1 MVFKYVDVDILAN
14 LVSLGMKIIN
24 SVVGVGLY
32 YGFLNTLS
40 IGPSYIFL
48 LRAWVM
54 EEETEEQ
61 VSATTGFIL
70 GQLIM
75 FISIYYA
82 PLHLALNRPHTITV
96 LVLPYLLFHFFR
108 NNHKDFVDYRYR
120 FTTRNSYE
128 STTRN
133 SMRNLSIQCVFLNNL
148 IFQLFNNFILP
159 SSSLSRLVN
168 IYMFRCNNKILFVIS
183 SFVGWFIGHILFL
196 KWVGLVLFWIRKT
209 LRSNKKY
216 RYLLVEWRNST
227 DRIFKILLFITSV
240 YYLARVSFPIF
251 GPKLREKAKINEELE
266 FEDDQDELLVENSY
280 FDENQ
285 ENFQLEIK
293 KYNNYKNPFWFQKPL
308 VTLLFDYKLWNRP
321 LRYIKNDRFDNSV
334 KDEMSQYFF
343 YTCQSDGKQRIS
355 FTYPPSLST
364 FFEMIQQ
371 KMPLCTTEKL
381 SPEELYNNWV
391 YTNKQ
396 KRDNLSNEL
405 INRIEALGRGSLAMD
420 VLEKRTR
427 LCNDKTKQKYLP
439 KMYDPLLKGSR
450 RGIIKKLDL
459 RSSMNDDFLTSIKDS
474 KETLW
479 INKLHDIFP
488 TDYGEFEETIDTLS
502 DLDGKSA
509 ANFKGLYLFSENRR
523 LDSKKKSKYLYDAI
537 RTNSITKASI
547 GKKKNEIKKKVP
559 RWLYKLINN
568 IAAYEVGAMRGL
580 LNKTGVRIFPF
591 GAEEHAGL
599 FNREDVIMI
608 IRFDDRANFRRNLI
622 KGSMRAQRR
631 KTVPS
636 WSVLQ
641 PDAESPLFFD
651 KIYHFFYLD
660 VSQISRIFNILFS
673 DWVGKEVEITD
684 EEKAKEKEEYEENR
698 EIERKRI
705 EVAWRN
711 QSYGFIIRGSL
722 LIIQSII
729 RKYILCP
736 SLIIAKNIVR
746 ILLSESPEWSED
758 WEDWRRERHI
768 FCTLDGS
775 VELPELPLYWFIEGI
790 QLKIIC
796 PFHLK
801 SRHRSKKKKKDSSCF
816 LTVFGMEAEFSFYYP
831 RKQAPLLKPILK
843 LFRKKLPKVKKKKP
857 IWVLKI
863 VQFIKKR
870 MQELEKV
877 SPIPLFG
884 LREVEVDE
892 SNLNRNKQKL
902 IISNQKNNQ
911 TVSESSILIRS
922 MGSKNDSL
930 AEKKMK
936 DLADRTST
944 IRNKIDKIKK
954 DKKNLLIT
962 VGINIGP
969 NQTSWDD
976 KRFESPK
983 KVWQILKRRGARLIR
998 KSRYCFMKFFIE
1010 RIYRDIFLR
1019 IVILR
1024 IINITR
1030 STSINVQILLKL
1042 TQQIADKYKYSYNDE
1057 TNKKTIFMNSHIFC
1071 DRSSLSQAYVFYKLS
1086 QTQAINLH
1094 HLKSIFQYDGTTPFI
1109 KYRIKDLFV
1118 KKEIFHSESRHK
1130 KLHNFGI
1137 NEWKSWLM
1145 GNDHYQYNLPQPI
1158 WSGLL
1163 AQKWRNRINQSLM
1176 VQKKNSTNLD
1186 SSEKDQLIHYEK
1198 QNNYAVNS
1206 LPSQKEKFFKNY
1218 NYDLL
1223 ANQYLNYDYKKGSS
1237 IYKSRFQENKP
1248 GGIPHNYKTYNPE
1261 LFYYTGELDLSNYI
1275 SDMDQNPDRKYFD
1288 WRIINFC
1295 LRKKSDIEK
1304 WTNMDS
1310 GASATITKNT
1320 KTRTNYYQIIDKTKK
1335 MDKKD
1340 LLNMNLAIHKQINP
1354 LVNWMGMNEEEI
1366 EIEILNWPRS
1376 NPELWFFPEFV
1387 LLYKTYHIQP
1397 WIIPINSLFLQK
1409 NINVNETISEN
1420 NKIQIN
1426 EKQKYVQKDSRE
1438 SEMQKILKQTK
1449 MTAGLS
1455 ELELFLLKFDYYQLR
1470 RENDVEKKLNNSS
1483 NAYVSLLKLKFRGKN
1498 TTKAILSL
1506 IQRNELSPDVMMNP
1520 KATSISKL
1528 LNMGLLII
1536 EPTRL
1541 SIKWDGQ
1548 FIMYQTL
1555 AISRVHKRRYQ
1566 TSGRSQHKKN
1576 LDKRSRNKFT
1586 ARLFG
1591 NRDKNHYDFI
1601 VPENILSPRRRR
1613 ELRILI
1619 CLNPRNANVGDRDP
1633 VGTNA
1638 KSCDPF
1644 FYGDKHL
1651 DVDTNQFIKF
1661 KLFLWP
1667 NYRLE
1672 DLACM
1677 NRYWFDTTN
1686 GSRFSMTRIRMYPR
1700 LRIS

>member
-1 MVFKYVDVDILAN
+1 MVFKYVDVDVLAN

-54 EEETEEQ
+54 EEETEER

-75 FISIYYA
+75 FTSIYYA

-96 LVLPYLLFHFFR
+96 LVLPYLLFHSFR
-108 NNHKDFVDYRYR
+108 NNHKDFVDYRYNR
-120 FTTRNSYE
+120 FTIRNSYG

-148 IFQLFNNFILP
+148 IFQLFNNFIVP
-159 SSSLSRLVN
+159 SSTLSRLVN

-216 RYLLVEWRNST
+216 RYLLVEWRYST
-227 DRIFKILLFITSV
+227 NRIFKILLFITSV
-240 YYLARVSFPIF
+240 YYLARVSLPIF
-251 GPKLREKAKINEELE
+251 GPKLGEKTRINEELE
-266 FEDDQDELLVENSY
+266 LELEDDRDELLVENSY
-280 FDENQ
+280 LDENQ

-293 KYNNYKNPFWFQKPL
+293 KYNNNKKKLCCFQKRPL
-308 VTLLFDYKLWNRP
+308 VTLLFDYRLWNRP
-321 LRYIKNDRFDNSV
+321 LRYIKNDRFDNVV
-334 KDEMSQYFF
+334 KKEMSQYFF

-364 FFEMIQQ
+364 FFEIIQQ
-371 KMPLCTTEKL
+371 RMPLCTTEKL

-405 INRIEALGRGSLAMD
+405 INRIEALDRGSLAMD

-439 KMYDPLLKGSR
+439 KMYDPLLKGSH

-459 RSSMNDDFLTSIKDS
+459 RSSMNDDSRTFIKDS

-479 INKLHDIFP
+479 INKLHDIFS
-488 TDYGEFEETIDTLS
+488 TDYVEFEETIDTLN

-509 ANFKGLYLFSENRR
+509 ANFKGLYLFSENGR

-537 RTNSITKASI
+537 RTYSITKASI
-547 GKKKNEIKKKVP
+547 QIRKKKNEIKKKVP
-559 RWLYKLINN
+559 RWSYKLIDNLTHE
-568 IAAYEVGAMRGL
+568 AKEPSA
-580 LNKTGVRIFPF
+580 
-591 GAEEHAGL
+591 
-599 FNREDVIMI
+599 
-608 IRFDDRANFRRNLI
+608 DRALVNKRAKFIIPLNLKEYKEFFKRGEQIWSRRFTDVVNFRRNLI
-622 KGSMRAQRR
+622 KGSVRAQRR
-631 KTVPS
+631 KTFTS
-636 WSVLQ
+636 GSVLQ
-641 PDAESPLFFD
+641 PDAESPLFLD
-651 KIYHFFYLD
+651 NIYKFFYLD
-660 VSQISRIFNILFS
+660 VSRIFRTLTVFFS
-673 DWVGKEVEITD
+673 DWLGKEVKMTK
-684 EEKAKEKEEYEENR
+684 EEKAKIKEEDEEYR
-698 EIERKRI
+698 EIARKRVK
-705 EVAWRN
+705 VAWEN
-711 QSYGFIIRGSL
+711 QSRGFIKRGSL
-722 LIIQSII
+722 LLIQSII
-729 RKYILCP
+729 RKYIVGP
-736 SLIIAKNIVR
+736 SLIIVKNMVR
-746 ILLSESPEWSED
+746 VLLSESPEWSKD

-768 FCTLDGS
+768 YCNFDG
-775 VELPELPLYWFIEGI
+775 VELPGLPLDWFIRGI
-790 QLKIIC
+790 QIKIVC

-801 SRHRSKKKKKDSSCF
+801 SRHRSRSKKKQEYSSCF
-816 LTVFGMEAEFSFYYP
+816 LTVFGMEAELPFGSP
-831 RKQAPLLKPILK
+831 RKRISLLKPIFK
-843 LFRKKLPKVKKKKP
+843 QFRKKRRKVSKEKP

-863 VQFIKKR
+863 VQFIKNR
-870 MQELEKV
+870 MQEFEKV
-877 SPIPLFG
+877 SPIYLFG
-884 LREVEVDE
+884 LREVDE

-902 IISNQKNNQ
+902 IISNQKSNQ
-911 TVSESSILIRS
+911 TISESSILIRS
-922 MGSKNDSL
+922 RDSKNDSP
-930 AEKKMK
+930 AEKRMK
-936 DLADRTST
+936 DLAYKISAT
-944 IRNKIDKIKK
+944 RNELDKIKK
-954 DKKNLLIT
+954 IKKDEKNLLIT

-969 NQTSWDD
+969 NQTSWDN

-998 KSRYCFMKFFIE
+998 KSRCFFMKFFIE
-1010 RIYRDIFLR
+1010 RIYIDIFLR
-1019 IVILR
+1019 IIILR
-1024 IINITR
+1024 IKNIIG

-1042 TQQIADKYKYSYNDE
+1042 TQQIADKYKYSYK
-1057 TNKKTIFMNSHIFC
+1057 TNKNKFFMNSHR
-1071 DRSSLSQAYVFYKLS
+1071 DHSSLSQAYVFYKLS
-1086 QTQAINLH
+1086 QTQAINSH
-1094 HLKSIFQYDGTTPFI
+1094 HLKYIFQYDGTTPFI

-1118 KKEIFHSESRHK
+1118 KKEIFNSESRHK
-1130 KLHNFGI
+1130 KLHNFGM

-1176 VQKKNSTNLD
+1176 VQKKNSTNFD

-1206 LPSQKEKFFKNY
+1206 LPSQKEKFCKNY
-1218 NYDLL
+1218 KYDLL

-1237 IYKSRFQENKP
+1237 IYKSRLQENKP
-1248 GGIPHNYKTYNPE
+1248 GGIPYNYKTYNPE
-1261 LFYYTGELDLSNYI
+1261 FFYYTGELDLSNYI
-1275 SDMDQNPDRKYFD
+1275 SDMDQNTDRKYFD

-1310 GASATITKNT
+1310 GASATIKKNT

-1335 MDKKD
+1335 MGKKD

-1354 LVNWMGMNEEEI
+1354 LVNWMGMNEEE

-1376 NPELWFFPEFV
+1376 NPELWFFPEFI
-1387 LLYKTYHIQP
+1387 LLYKIYHIQP
-1397 WIIPINSLFLQK
+1397 WVIPINSLFLQK
-1409 NINVNETISEN
+1409 NINENISEN
-1420 NKIQIN
+1420 KKIQIN
-1426 EKQKYVQKDSRE
+1426 EKQQYVQENSPE
-1438 SEMQKILKQTK
+1438 SIRQQTINQTK
-1449 MTAGLS
+1449 VTGRLS
-1455 ELELFLLKFDYYQLR
+1455 ELKFFLLKFDYYQMKR
-1470 RENDVEKKLNNSS
+1470 DNDVEEKRKNSS
-1483 NAYVSLLKLKFRGKN
+1483 NAYFSLLKLKFRGKN
-1498 TTKAILSL
+1498 PTRATLSL
-1506 IQRNELSPDVMMNP
+1506 IQRNELSPDVMVKP
-1520 KATSISKL
+1520 KAISISIL
-1528 LNMGLLII
+1528 LKRGLLII

-1555 AISRVHKRRYQ
+1555 AISQVH
-1566 TSGRSQHKKN
+1566 
-1576 LDKRSRNKFT
+1576 KRSRNKST
-1586 ARLFG
+1586 AQHKIFFW
-1591 NRDKNHYDFI
+1591 NRDRNKNHYDFV
-1601 VPENILSPRRRR
+1601 VPENILSRRRRR

-1619 CLNPRNANVGDRDP
+1619 CLNSRNANVGDRNP

-1638 KSCDPF
+1638 KNCDPF
-1644 FYGDKHL
+1644 FYRDKHL

-1677 NRYWFDTTN
+1677 NRYWFDTAN
-1686 GSRFSMTRIRMYPR
+1686 GSRFSMTRIHMYPR

>member
-1 MVFKYVDVDILAN
+1 MVFKYVDVDVLAN
-14 LVSLGMKIIN
+14 LISLGMKIIN

-54 EEETEEQ
+54 EEETEER

-70 GQLIM
+70 GQFIM
-75 FISIYYA
+75 FTSVYYA

-96 LVLPYLLFHFFR
+96 LVLPYLLFHSFR
-108 NNHKDFVDYRYR
+108 NNHKDVVDYRYNR
-120 FTTRNSYE
+120 FTIRNSYG
-128 STTRN
+128 STTRK
-133 SMRNLSIQCVFLNNL
+133 SMRSLSIQCVFLNNL
-148 IFQLFNNFILP
+148 IFQLFNNFIFP
-159 SSSLSRLVN
+159 SSTLSRLVN

-196 KWVGLVLFWIRKT
+196 KCVGLVLFWIRKT

-216 RYLLVEWRNST
+216 RYLLVEWRYST
-227 DRIFKILLFITSV
+227 NRIFKILLFITFV
-240 YYLARVSFPIF
+240 YYLARVSLPIF
-251 GPKLREKAKINEELE
+251 GPKLGEKTRINEELKLELE

-280 FDENQ
+280 LDENQ
-285 ENFQLEIK
+285 ENFQLEINNNKIK
-293 KYNNYKNPFWFQKPL
+293 KLSGFQRPL

-321 LRYIKNDRFDNSV
+321 LRYIKNNRFDNAV
-334 KDEMSQYFF
+334 KKEMSQYFF

-371 KMPLCTTEKL
+371 RMPLCTTEKL

-405 INRIEALGRGSLAMD
+405 INRIEALDRGSPAMD

-439 KMYDPLLKGSR
+439 KTYDPLLKGSH

-459 RSSMNDDFLTSIKDS
+459 RSSMNDDSRTSIKDS

-479 INKLHDIFP
+479 INKLHDIFS
-488 TDYGEFEETIDTLS
+488 TDYEEFEGTIDTLS
-502 DLDGKSA
+502 DLDRKSA
-509 ANFKGLYLFSENRR
+509 ANFKGLYLFSENGR

-537 RTNSITKASI
+537 RTYSITKASI
-547 GKKKNEIKKKVP
+547 RIRIRIKKNEIQKKVP
-559 RWLYKLINN
+559 RWSYKLIGNLTR
-568 IAAYEVGAMRGL
+568 ASKEPSA
-580 LNKTGVRIFPF
+580 
-591 GAEEHAGL
+591 
-599 FNREDVIMI
+599 
-608 IRFDDRANFRRNLI
+608 DRALVNKRAIFRIPLNVQEYREFFKRGQPIWSRRFVDAVNFRRKLI
-622 KGSMRAQRR
+622 KGSARAQRR
-631 KTVPS
+631 KTFTS
-636 WSVLQ
+636 GSVFQ
-641 PDAESPLFFD
+641 PQAESPLFFN
-651 KIYHFFYLD
+651 KIYNFFYWFN
-660 VSQISRIFNILFS
+660 VSKISRAFTVFFS
-673 DWVGKEVEITD
+673 DWLGKEVKITKEEKLKNKEED
-684 EEKAKEKEEYEENR
+684 EELREILRRRVKLAWEKESR
-698 EIERKRI
+698 
-705 EVAWRN
+705 
-711 QSYGFIIRGSL
+711 GFIKRGSIL
-722 LIIQSII
+722 LIQSIL
-729 RKYILCP
+729 RKYIIGP
-736 SLIIAKNIVR
+736 SLIIVKNVVR
-746 ILLSESPEWSED
+746 GLLYESTEWSKD
-758 WEDWRRERHI
+758 WEDWKRERHI
-768 FCTLDGS
+768 YCNYDGA
-775 VELPELPLYWFIEGI
+775 ELPGLPLDWFIRGI
-790 QLKIIC
+790 QIKIVC

-801 SRHRSKKKKKDSSCF
+801 SRHRSRSKKKQKYSSCF
-816 LTVFGMEAEFSFYYP
+816 LTVFGMEAERPFGLA
-831 RKQAPLLKPILK
+831 RKRIPLLKPIFK
-843 LFRKKLPKVKKKKP
+843 QFRKKRRKVPKEKP

-863 VQFIKKR
+863 VQIVQFIKNR

-877 SPIPLFG
+877 SPISLFG
-884 LREVEVDE
+884 LREVDE

-902 IISNQKNNQ
+902 IISNQKSNQ
-911 TVSESSILIRS
+911 TIPESSILIRFRS
-922 MGSKNDSL
+922 RDWKNDSPTEKRIKDL
-930 AEKKMK
+930 AEKTS
-936 DLADRTST
+936 RT
-944 IRNKIDKIKK
+944 RNEIDKIKK
-954 DKKNLLIT
+954 ARKTLLIT
-962 VGINIGP
+962 RGIGP
-969 NQTSWDD
+969 NQTSWYK

-983 KVWQILKRRGARLIR
+983 RVWQILKRRGARLIP
-998 KSRYCFMKFFIE
+998 KFRYFFMKIFIE
-1010 RIYRDIFLR
+1010 KRIYIDIFLR

-1024 IINITR
+1024 IINIIE

-1042 TQQIADKYKYSYNDE
+1042 TQQIADKYSYK
-1057 TNKKTIFMNSHIFC
+1057 TNKNKIFRNSHC
-1071 DRSSLSQAYVFYKLS
+1071 DHSSLSQAYVFYKLS
-1086 QTQAINLH
+1086 QTQAINSH
-1094 HLKSIFQYDGTTPFI
+1094 HWKSIFQYDGTTPFI

-1130 KLHNFGI
+1130 KLHSFGM

-1176 VQKKNSTNLD
+1176 VQKKNSTNFD

-1206 LPSQKEKFFKNY
+1206 LPSQKEKFLKNY
-1218 NYDLL
+1218 KYDLL
-1223 ANQYLNYDYKKGSS
+1223 ANQYLNYDYKKGSA
-1237 IYKSRFQENKP
+1237 IYKLRFQENKP
-1248 GGIPHNYKTYNPE
+1248 GGVSYNYKTYNPE

-1275 SDMDQNPDRKYFD
+1275 SDMDQNTDRKYFD

-1310 GASATITKNT
+1310 GASATIKKNT

-1335 MDKKD
+1335 TDKKD

-1354 LVNWMGMNEEEI
+1354 LVNWMGMNEEE
-1366 EIEILNWPRS
+1366 EIEILNCPRS
-1376 NPELWFFPEFV
+1376 NPELWFFPEFI
-1387 LLYKTYHIQP
+1387 LLYKIYHIQP

-1409 NINVNETISEN
+1409 NINENISEN

-1426 EKQKYVQKDSRE
+1426 ERQKYVQKNLGAFLRQQIIKE
-1438 SEMQKILKQTK
+1438 TK
-1449 MTAGLS
+1449 VTGRLS
-1455 ELELFLLKFDYYQLR
+1455 ELKLFLLKFDYYQR
-1470 RENDVEKKLNNSS
+1470 KRAKNVREKLKKNSS
-1483 NAYVSLLKLKFRGKN
+1483 GFFSLLKLKFRGKN
-1498 TTKAILSL
+1498 PTRATLSL
-1506 IQRNELSPDVMMNP
+1506 IQRNEISPDVMMKP
-1520 KATSISKL
+1520 KAISISKL
-1528 LNMGLLII
+1528 LKRGLLII

-1555 AISRVHKRRYQ
+1555 AISQVH
-1566 TSGRSQHKKN
+1566 
-1576 LDKRSRNKFT
+1576 KRSRNKST
-1586 ARLFG
+1586 AQHKIFFW
-1591 NRDKNHYDFI
+1591 NRDKNHYDFV
-1601 VPENILSPRRRR
+1601 VPENILSRRRRR

-1619 CLNPRNANVGDRDP
+1619 CLNSRNANVGDRNP

-1638 KSCDPF
+1638 KNCDPF
-1644 FYGDKHL
+1644 FHRDKHL

-1677 NRYWFDTTN
+1677 NRYWFDTAN

>member
-1 MVFKYVDVDILAN
+1 MVFKYVDVDVLAN

-54 EEETEEQ
+54 EKETEEQ

-96 LVLPYLLFHFFR
+96 LVLPYLLFHFFG

-120 FTTRNSYE
+120 FTIRNSYG

-133 SMRNLSIQCVFLNNL
+133 SMRNLGIQCVFLNNL

-159 SSSLSRLVN
+159 SSMLSRLVN

-240 YYLARVSFPIF
+240 YYLARVSLPIF
-251 GPKLREKAKINEELE
+251 GPKLGEKTRIIEELE
-266 FEDDQDELLVENSY
+266 LELEDEKDELLVENSY
-280 FDENQ
+280 LDENENQ

-293 KYNNYKNPFWFQKPL
+293 NKKCFQKPL

-321 LRYIKNDRFDNSV
+321 LRYIKNNRFDNAV
-334 KDEMSQYFF
+334 KKEMSQYFF
-343 YTCQSDGKQRIS
+343 YTCQVDGKQRIS

-381 SPEELYNNWV
+381 SPEELYTNWV

-396 KRDNLSNEL
+396 KQDNLSNEL
-405 INRIEALGRGSLAMD
+405 INRIEALDRGSLAMD

-439 KMYDPLLKGSR
+439 KMYDPLLQGSR

-459 RSSMNDDFLTSIKDS
+459 RSNMNDDSRTSIKDS
-474 KETLW
+474 KGTFL
-479 INKLHDIFP
+479 INKLHEIFP
-488 TDYGEFEETIDTLS
+488 ADYGEFEETIDTLS
-502 DLDGKSA
+502 DLGGKSA
-509 ANFKGLYLFSENRR
+509 ANFKGLYLFSENGR

-537 RTNSITKASI
+537 RTSIPKASI
-547 GKKKNEIKKKVP
+547 RIRKNEITKKVP
-559 RWLYKLINN
+559 RWSYKLIDNLTH
-568 IAAYEVGAMRGL
+568 EVKEPSAERGL
-580 LNKTGVRIFPF
+580 VNKRAIFIIYFNAQEYLEFFKRGERIWF
-591 GAEEHAGL
+591 
-599 FNREDVIMI
+599 
-608 IRFDDRANFRRNLI
+608 IRFDDVVNFRRNLI
-622 KGSMRAQRR
+622 KGSVRAQRR
-631 KTVPS
+631 KTFTS

-641 PDAESPLFFD
+641 PDAESPLFLD
-651 KIYHFFYLD
+651 KIYNFFYLD
-660 VSQISRIFNILFS
+660 VSQISRTFTILFS
-673 DWVGKEVEITD
+673 DWMGKEVEITEEERSKAKEED
-684 EEKAKEKEEYEENR
+684 EEKR

-705 EVAWRN
+705 KIAWQN
-711 QSYGFIIRGSL
+711 QSYGFIKRGSL
-722 LIIQSII
+722 LLIQSII
-729 RKYILCP
+729 RKYIVGP
-736 SLIIAKNIVR
+736 SLIIVKNTVR
-746 ILLSESPEWSED
+746 RLLSESPEWSKD

-768 FCTLDGS
+768 YCNFDG
-775 VELPELPLYWFIEGI
+775 VELPELPLDWFIRGI
-790 QLKIIC
+790 QIKIVC

-801 SRHRSKKKKKDSSCF
+801 SRHRSKKKQEYSSCF
-816 LTVFGMEAEFSFYYP
+816 LTVFGMEAELPFGSP
-831 RKQAPLLKPILK
+831 RKRIPLLKPILK
-843 LFRKKLPKVKKKKP
+843 QFRKKRRKVSKKKP

-863 VQFIKKR
+863 VQFFKKR

-877 SPIPLFG
+877 SPISLFG
-884 LREVEVDE
+884 LREVDE

-902 IISNQKNNQ
+902 IISNQKSNQ
-911 TVSESSILIRS
+911 TISESSILIRS
-922 MGSKNDSL
+922 MDSKNDSL
-930 AEKKMK
+930 AEKRMK
-936 DLADRTST
+936 DLANRTST

-969 NQTSWDD
+969 NQTNWDN
-976 KRFESPK
+976 KGFESPK
-983 KVWQILKRRGARLIR
+983 KVWQVLKGRGARLIR
-998 KSRYCFMKFFIE
+998 KSRYFFMKFFIE
-1010 RIYRDIFLR
+1010 KIYIDIFLR
-1019 IVILR
+1019 IIILR
-1024 IINITR
+1024 IINITG

-1042 TQQIADKYKYSYNDE
+1042 TQEIVDKYKLSYK
-1057 TNKKTIFMNSHIFC
+1057 TNKKKNFMNSHC
-1071 DRSSLSQAYVFYKLS
+1071 DHSSLSQAYVLYKLS
-1086 QTQAINLH
+1086 QTQAINSH

-1118 KKEIFHSESRHK
+1118 KKEKFHSESRDK
-1130 KLHNFGI
+1130 KLHNFGM

-1163 AQKWRNRINQSLM
+1163 AQKWRNRINQSLT
-1176 VQKKNSTNLD
+1176 VQKKNATNFD

-1218 NYDLL
+1218 KYDLL
-1223 ANQYLNYDYKKGSS
+1223 ANQCLNYDYKKGSS
-1237 IYKSRFQENKP
+1237 IYKSRLQEKKS
-1248 GGIPHNYKTYNPE
+1248 GGIPYNYKTYNPE

-1275 SDMDQNPDRKYFD
+1275 NDTDQNTDRKYFD
-1288 WRIINFC
+1288 WKVINFC

-1304 WTNMDS
+1304 WTNMDN
-1310 GASATITKNT
+1310 GARATIKKNT

-1340 LLNMNLAIHKQINP
+1340 LLNMNLAIHKQINS
-1354 LVNWMGMNEEEI
+1354 LVNWMGMNEEE

-1376 NPELWFFPEFV
+1376 NPELWFFPEFF
-1387 LLYKTYHIQP
+1387 LLYKIYHIQP

-1409 NINVNETISEN
+1409 NINENDINENISEN

-1426 EKQKYVQKDSRE
+1426 EKQKYVQENSVE
-1438 SEMQKILKQTK
+1438 SVMQQVIKQTK
-1449 MTAGLS
+1449 VTGRLS
-1455 ELELFLLKFDYYQLR
+1455 ELKLFLLKFDYYQLKWD
-1470 RENDVEKKLNNSS
+1470 NYVEEKLKNSS
-1483 NAYVSLLKLKFRGKN
+1483 NAYFSLLKLKFKGKN
-1498 TTKAILSL
+1498 PTRATLSL
-1506 IQRNELSPDVMMNP
+1506 IQRNELSLDVMMNP

-1528 LNMGLLII
+1528 LKKGLLII

-1555 AISRVHKRRYQ
+1555 AISQVHKRI
-1566 TSGRSQHKKN
+1566 
-1576 LDKRSRNKFT
+1576 RNKST
-1586 ARLFG
+1586 ARHTNFFW
-1591 NRDKNHYDFI
+1591 NRDRNKNHYDFV
-1601 VPENILSPRRRR
+1601 VPENILSRRRRR

-1619 CLNPRNANVGDRDP
+1619 CLNSRNANVGDRTP
-1633 VGTNA
+1633 VVTNA
-1638 KSCDPF
+1638 KNCDPF
-1644 FYGDKHL
+1644 FYRDKHL
-1651 DVDTNQFIKF
+1651 SVDTNQFIKF